1 MPKAFDSES
10 DLIKY
15 VASTPGA
22 LGYVSRISTH
32 DDVKSLTPLK

>member
-22 LGYVSRISTH
+22 LGYVSRISPH